1 MNDSDVAVIDEVVQR
16 ARIAQ
21 QAYEKMGSQ
30 ELYDNACCAVAWA
43 LIEPERNAEL
53 AALAVAETGLGN
65 VADKIKKNHN
75 KTLGLLRDLHGVK
88 SIGHIT
94 DDPEKGLSVYY
105 RPKGVVAAIVPSTN
119 PLATPVNNII
129 NALKPAMRLLLRLA
143 QRG

>member
-1 MNDSDVAVIDEVVQR
+1 MNDSDVAVIDEVVHR

-21 QAYEKMGSQ
+21 QTYEEMGSQ
-30 ELYDNACCAVAWA
+30 ELYDNACRAVAWA
-43 LIEPERNAEL
+43 LMEPERNAEL
-53 AALAVAETGLGN
+53 ASLAVAETGLGN

-129 NALKPAMRLLLRLA
+129 NALKTGNAIIIAPSPK
-143 QRG
+143 G